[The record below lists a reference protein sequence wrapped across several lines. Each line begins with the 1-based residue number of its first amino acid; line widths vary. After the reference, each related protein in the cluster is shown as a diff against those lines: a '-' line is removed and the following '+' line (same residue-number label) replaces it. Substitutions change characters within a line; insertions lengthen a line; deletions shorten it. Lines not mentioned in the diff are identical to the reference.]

1 MTTSTAQSDVDRVR
15 DATDLL
21 RLIGDHIALRPEG
34 REHVGLCPF
43 HDDRRPSLHVVTHKN
58 QAFYKCF
65 ACGASG
71 DCFRFVMDYH
81 KMEFPEA
88 LQYLADRAGI
98 KLRPRS
104 AKPESTDA
112 PRRSDLQK
120 AVAFACDFFQRTLRE
135 PVAGAAAREV
145 INRRGLSD
153 AMVEQ
158 FLLGA
163 APDRFDGF
171 LQRLG
176 GKASALRT
184 ARAAGLLKERSG
196 TAPGAPGAPGADLY
210 DTFRN
215 RLVFPI
221 CDEVGRPI
229 AFGGRIIDPDDVP
242 KYLNSPETML
252 FHKSKTLYGLH
263 LAKQAIIQSNQAI
276 VTEGYT
282 DVIACHQGQI
292 TNVVGTLGTAL
303 TAEHGRLLSRLCDTV
318 VLVFD
323 GDEAGRKAADRAVEV
338 FFAQPVDI
346 RICVLPD
353 GLDPDDLLKQDEGPQ
368 RFRDAVAGAIDAL
381 QYKLQRFEARL
392 GEASGLSGRQ
402 KRLEQFL
409 AELADLGFNGMQ
421 GVRKRLVITHLADL
435 LHVSIADIERSLP
448 QRRPRSAPRSAQP
461 AAESAAEHA
470 PAAPQ
475 PLLPDAAAGPDI
487 SRARRIAERDLL
499 AILLFEPAAGTHQLL
514 SDEDVLPAVTEIIRP
529 VDFID
534 PPSRCLAELVFPK
547 LREGA
552 TFTMPQLLGE
562 LGDET
567 TRGLASR
574 LFFDGRQRCAGD
586 EAAAAGELRNACQTL
601 RACIARETYERQ
613 MTTFRSA
620 PRAPERATGESV
632 IDLIR
637 KRQEQGD
644 LPGAISHGARS

>member
-1 MTTSTAQSDVDRVR
+1 LTTSTAQPDVDRVR

-21 RLIGDHIALRPEG
+21 RLIGDHIALRPQG
-34 REHVGLCPF
+34 REHVGMCPF
-43 HDDRRPSLHVVTHKN
+43 HDDHRPSLHVVTHKN

-98 KLRPRS
+98 KLRPRTARPDS
-104 AKPESTDA
+104 PDA

-120 AVAFACDFFQRTLRE
+120 AVAFACEFFQRTLHE
-135 PVAGAAAREV
+135 PVAGAAARQ
-145 INRRGLSD
+145 IIKQRGLND

-158 FLLGA
+158 FMIGC

-171 LQRLG
+171 LQKLG
-176 GKASALRT
+176 GKASARRT
-184 ARAAGLLKERSG
+184 ALAAGLLRDRAGS
-196 TAPGAPGAPGADLY
+196 APGSDLY

-215 RLVFPI
+215 RLIFPI

-229 AFGGRIIDPDDVP
+229 AFGGRIIKPDDVP
-242 KYLNSPETML
+242 KYLNSPESTL
-252 FHKSKTLYGLH
+252 FHKSRTLYGLH
-263 LAKQAIIQSNQAI
+263 LAKQPIIQSNQVI

-282 DVIACHQGQI
+282 DVIACHQAGN
-292 TNVVGTLGTAL
+292 TNVVGTHGTAR
-303 TAEHGRLLSRLCDTV
+303 TADHARVLSRLCDTV

-346 RICVLPD
+346 RISVLPD
-353 GLDPDDLLKQDEGPQ
+353 GLDPDDLLKQDNGSE
-368 RFRDAVAGAIDAL
+368 RFRDAVAGAVDAL

-392 GEASGLSGRQ
+392 GETGGLSGRQ

-409 AELADLGFNGMQ
+409 TELADLGFNAMQ

-435 LHVSIADIERSLP
+435 LHVSIADIERALP
-448 QRRPRSAPRSAQP
+448 RGRPRPAPRPAGNTAQ
-461 AAESAAEHA
+461 SAAGHA
-470 PAAPQ
+470 PADTPS
-475 PLLPDAAAGPDI
+475 LLPDTVAAPDV

-499 AILLFEPAAGTHQLL
+499 AVLLFEPAAGTRPLL
-514 SDEDVLPAVTEIIRP
+514 SDDDVLPGVTEM
-529 VDFID
+529 VKTADFID
-534 PPSRCLAELVFPK
+534 PPSRRIADVIFPW
-547 LREGA
+547 LSDAGE
-552 TFTMPQLLGE
+552 FSMPQLLGQ

-567 TRGLASR
+567 TRAVASG
-574 LFFDGRQRCAGD
+574 LFFHGQQRCGGD
-586 EAAAAGELRNACQTL
+586 EAAAAGELRAACATL

-613 MTTFRSA
+613 LTSFRAASGAPGSA
-620 PRAPERATGESV
+620 AGESV

-644 LPGAISHGARS
+644 LPGAISQGARS